1 MIIKKFNESQDSGNE
16 LEMYL
21 ADLKKLGFEVKYRVL
36 QGLNGTSIRATKRD
50 CDFNASVDAYK
61 SLYNKL
67 ESSDKYSFIN
77 NSINFNYGTCR
88 ISMDMKNK

>member
-21 ADLKKLGFEVKYRVL
+21 ADLKKLGFEVKDRVL
-36 QGLNGTSIRATKRD
+36 QGLNHTSIRATKRD

-67 ESSDKYSFIN
+67 ESSDKYTFIN

-88 ISMDMKNK
+88 ISIDLKNK